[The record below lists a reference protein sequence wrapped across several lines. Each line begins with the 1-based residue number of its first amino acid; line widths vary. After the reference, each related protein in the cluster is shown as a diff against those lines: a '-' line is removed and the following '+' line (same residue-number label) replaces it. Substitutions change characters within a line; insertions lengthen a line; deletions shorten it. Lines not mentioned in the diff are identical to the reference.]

1 MADKI
6 EYMVDVIANKLL
18 YDDSVKGEQ
27 STGYKI
33 YSVVPTQAYK
43 DKIPINSYGNFTISG
58 VMPTLIKNKKYSIS
72 CTPDVCSKYPCSYK
86 LVQIETE
93 LNPNPTKEETVIFL
107 EGIGLTHSVVQ
118 SIIDTYPNIIK
129 LIIDD
134 KVDEIDLNKINGVGK
149 KRLESIKTK
158 VQENYCLLG
167 IINEFKDYELS
178 MSVTRQL
185 HSKYKNVEVIKEMMN
200 INPYGCLC
208 SLAGVGFKRADEKI
222 LNSRPDLSNS
232 QYRMVEGMLYT
243 LEENEKNG
251 NTWIT
256 IEELYDKC
264 NELVPE
270 SMEHFEN
277 CLKNSPEIY
286 VEYISQR
293 VAKEETRRCEVKI
306 ADRIHTF
313 LNAKKNYHFD
323 TTKYEYS
330 RDGDKLTDT
339 QKSILP
345 LLNTESIII
354 LAGYAGTGKSTSMKA
369 VVDMLMDN
377 DKSIL
382 QTATTGRASRVLK
395 DMTGQE
401 AHTIQKI
408 LHGFNV
414 SVKGESSVYPIEQE
428 FVICDEA
435 SMLDIWLMEE
445 MMYSMNPE
453 RTTVIFVCDP
463 AQLPS
468 VGAGNIVTDMID
480 SGIIPT
486 VFLTEVFRYK
496 EQGLSYIATK
506 TRDGEQYLNSNNY
519 SIQTFGKNNDY
530 TFIPCSNEDMT
541 KTLVQ
546 LYRGLLNKGI
556 DANDIIVLIAQNKGN
571 LGTITINNLLQIIA
585 NPKPEGG
592 CLERTIDNQ
601 KVKFRKGDRVLQ
613 TVNNYHAQSIIREFC
628 EIGQVVEEGE
638 IPIFNG
644 DDAIIYD
651 VSNEGMT
658 LDIGNKE
665 YLINYTLN
673 DVNNLIL
680 GYSVS
685 IHKSQ
690 GSSYENVIILSPSSH
705 IYNTT
710 RNLLYVAVTRA
721 KKKVWHLG
729 SMKTINI
736 GLKKATNVTR
746 RTFLCGLLVNHNE

>member
-58 VMPTLIKNKKYSIS
+58 IMPTLINDKVYSIS
-72 CTPDVCSKYPCSYK
+72 CTPDIHSKYPCSYK
-86 LVQIETE
+86 IIQVKTE
-93 LNPNPTKEETVIFL
+93 FNPNPTKEETLTFL
-107 EGIGLTHSVVQ
+107 KGIGLAPSIADNVVNAYPQ
-118 SIIDTYPNIIK
+118 IVKMIIDN
-129 LIIDD
+129 
-134 KVDEIDLNKINGVGK
+134 KVDDIDLSKINGVGK
-149 KRLESIKTK
+149 KRFHDIKVK
-158 VQENYCLLG
+158 VEENYCLLD
-167 IINEFKDYELS
+167 IMNEFSNYGLS
-178 MSVTRQL
+178 MLTTRL
-185 HSKYKNVEVIKEMMN
+185 LYEKYKNVEVLREMMN
-200 INPYGCLC
+200 VNPYGCLC
-208 SLAGVGFKRADEKI
+208 SLQGIGFKRADEKI
-222 LNSRPDLSNS
+222 LNNRPELIDS
-232 QYRMVEGMLYT
+232 QYRMLEGIVYA

-251 NTWIT
+251 NTWIS

-270 SMEHFEN
+270 CMGHFEY
-277 CLKNSPEIY
+277 CLQNSSNIY
-286 VEYISQR
+286 VEYNSQK
-293 VAKEETRRCEVKI
+293 VAREQTRKCEVDIAEKI
-306 ADRIHTF
+306 YKF
-313 LNAKKNYHFD
+313 LNTKKNYNFN

-330 RDGDKLTDT
+330 KDGDKLTDT

-369 VVDMLMDN
+369 VVDMLKDH
-377 DKSIL
+377 DKTIL

-395 DMTGQE
+395 EMTGQE
-401 AHTIQKI
+401 AYTIQKI
-408 LHGFNV
+408 LFGTTTNG
-414 SVKGESSVYPIEQE
+414 SDNKNIIEEE

-435 SMLDIWLMEE
+435 SMLDIWLMRD
-445 MMYSMNPE
+445 MLYSINPE
-453 RTTVIFVCDP
+453 RTTLIFVCDP

-468 VGAGNIVTDMID
+468 VGAGNVVTDMIN
-480 SGIIPT
+480 SKVIPT
-486 VFLTEVFRYK
+486 IFLTEVFRYK

-506 TRDGEQYLNSNNY
+506 TRDGEPYLDSNNY
-519 SIQTFGKNNDY
+519 NIQTFGKNNDY
-530 TFIPCSNEDMT
+530 TFIPCTSETMI

-546 LYRGLLNKGI
+546 LYRGLLNKGV
-556 DANDIIVLIAQNKGN
+556 DVNDIIVLIAQNKGN
-571 LGTITINNLLQIIA
+571 LGTVTINNLLQIIA

-592 CLERTIDNQ
+592 CLERTIDGQ

-613 TVNNYHAQSIIREFC
+613 TVNNYHAQSIIKEFY
-628 EIGQVVEEGE
+628 ELGQEVEDIEV
-638 IPIFNG
+638 PFFNG
-644 DDAIIYD
+644 DDARVYD
-651 VSNEGMT
+651 VDKYGMR
-658 LDIGNKE
+658 LDIGQD
-665 YLINYTLN
+665 YLINYTLM
-673 DVNNLIL
+673 DINNLIL
-680 GYSVS
+680 GYSIS

-690 GSSYENVIILSPSSH
+690 GSSFENVIILTPNSH

-729 SMKTINI
+729 SIKTVNI

-746 RTFLCGLLVNHNE
+746 RTFLCNLLVYHNE